1 MSIYRRLAL
10 ITTAVL
16 FASAAVSE
24 AGPLATDGT
33 SIWHASTTFGSGA
46 DYLQGHV
53 DYAVYGPG
61 TLPAG
66 FAPVGAYVPT
76 PGEYLYTY
84 QVYVTGTAPLS
95 EMTVF
100 FDNAADNIGAFTA
113 TGVSGGPATS
123 ATLFSALYADWT
135 FSIPTGSQSVGV
147 AFSSPMY
154 PTAALGTVV
163 DHGTS
168 QLVIPLPVP
177 SDHLIPEPS
186 TLVLASCGLGLLAL
200 SWLHGRAPYLKF
212 SRHCNGRFA

>member
-1 MSIYRRLAL
+1 MSGYASRTLSSALAL
-10 ITTAVL
+10 L
-16 FASAAVSE
+16 LCAAPAL
-24 AGPLATDGT
+24 AGPLAVDGT

-46 DYLQGHV
+46 DDLQGHV

-100 FDNAADNIGAFTA
+100 FDNPADNIGTFTA

-154 PTAALGTVV
+154 PTAELGTVV

-186 TLVLASCGLGLLAL
+186 TLVLTSCGLGLLAL
-200 SWLHGRAPYLKF
+200 SWLRGRASCLKF
-212 SRHCNGRFA
+212 SGH